1 MHTQGRNR
9 GGEGEVMKFEQ
20 LKPQFLQMEFD
31 EQLAFMDNYIEERT
45 ATLQKKLV
53 AFTESKT
60 KKPSTKKDKQLKVTG
75 AQMELLKQLGL
86 I

>member
-1 MHTQGRNR
+1 
-9 GGEGEVMKFEQ
+9 MKFEQ
-20 LKPQFLQMEFD
+20 LKEQFLEMDFD
-31 EQLAFMDNYIEERT
+31 KQLAFIDQYIEERT

-60 KKPSTKKDKQLKVTG
+60 KKPSAKKDKQLKVT
-75 AQMELLKQLGL
+75 AEQMNLLKQLGL

>member
-1 MHTQGRNR
+1 
-9 GGEGEVMKFEQ
+9 MKFEQ
-20 LKPQFLQMEFD
+20 LRIPFLQMEFD
-31 EQLAFMDNYIEERT
+31 EQLAFMDNYIINRT
-45 ATLQKKLV
+45 TELQKSLV

-60 KKPSTKKDKQLKVTG
+60 KKSPVTKKDKQLKVTG

>member
-1 MHTQGRNR
+1 
-9 GGEGEVMKFEQ
+9 MKFEQ
-20 LKPQFLQMEFD
+20 LRPQFLKMEFD
-31 EQLAFMDNYIEERT
+31 EQLAFIDNYIEERT

-53 AFTESKT
+53 AFTDAKT
-60 KKPSTKKDKQLKVTG
+60 KKTSFKKDKQLKVTG